1 MYRIGCEIET
11 DSVDRRLDGGM
22 HDVKQWRI
30 GSPVSSAVAL
40 MTAVLIVDDDPSIGA
55 AINTLLHFRGYRTT
69 YAADASVGTDAFN
82 RFCFDLV
89 VADIFMPGENGLSMI
104 SRFHRASPSIPI
116 IAISGLRF
124 RADGPRLDFLTM
136 ARKLGAA
143 SVLRKPFSPIELML
157 AIDACLIQGAALDRP
172 AQSKP

>member
-1 MYRIGCEIET
+1 
-11 DSVDRRLDGGM
+11 
-22 HDVKQWRI
+22 
-30 GSPVSSAVAL
+30 

-55 AINTLLHFRGYRTT
+55 AIDTLLHFRGYRTT
-69 YAADASVGTDAFN
+69 YAADAIAGTDAFN
-82 RFCFDLV
+82 SIRFDLV

-104 SRFHRASPSIPI
+104 SRFHRASPWVPV

-143 SVLRKPFSPIELML
+143 SVLRKPFSPMELMS
-157 AIDACLIQGAALDRP
+157 AIDACLVQGAALDRT